1 MDLHGW
7 ISPYVLQEEHEAGF
21 FTQMMIDATENEG
34 AASVWPE
41 YAMPTMIQD
50 VEYQNAQLLALGQMT
65 PEAFGQAMD
74 DAMNMNAMFN

>member
-1 MDLHGW
+1 
-7 ISPYVLQEEHEAGF
+7 
-21 FTQMMIDATENEG
+21 MMIDVTANEG

-74 DAMNMNAMFN
+74 DAMAMNDMFNE